1 MTKDSPQTPWYLKA
15 DSLET
20 CNCNH
25 GCGCQFNGFPDR
37 GGCEAII
44 GYDVLDGRFGDT
56 DLTGVRTVLALKYPG
71 ALHEGGGDVVLFVD
85 ESASPDQVAA
95 LGAIFSGQA
104 GGMPWEA
111 LAPTIKSV
119 EGPVLKPIEM
129 TVDGRNSSFRIDDV
143 LEVRMTPLLNPV
155 TGEEHHVHITYPD
168 GGFFWND
175 GNICTTEEMRVDYG
189 AVTLEHPGWFANHAL
204 VDWSN
209 RA

>member
-1 MTKDSPQTPWYLKA
+1 MTKTSSPTSWRFVA

-44 GYDVLDGRFGDT
+44 GYAVTDGNFGDV
-56 DLTGVRTVLALKYPG
+56 DLTGTRVVVALKYPG
-71 ALHEGGGDVVLFVD
+71 ALHEGGGKVVMFVD
-85 ESASPDQVAA
+85 EGASPDQVAA

-111 LAPTIKSV
+111 LAPTMASV

-129 TVDGRNSSFRIDDV
+129 TVDGLNSSFRIEDA
-143 LEVRMTPLLNPV
+143 LEVRMKPLKNPV
-155 TGEEHHVHITYPD
+155 TGADQHVHITYPD

-175 GNICTTEEMRVDYG
+175 GNICTTETMRADYG
-189 AVTLEHPGWFANHAL
+189 GVTLEHPGWFANFAV

-209 RA
+209 QA